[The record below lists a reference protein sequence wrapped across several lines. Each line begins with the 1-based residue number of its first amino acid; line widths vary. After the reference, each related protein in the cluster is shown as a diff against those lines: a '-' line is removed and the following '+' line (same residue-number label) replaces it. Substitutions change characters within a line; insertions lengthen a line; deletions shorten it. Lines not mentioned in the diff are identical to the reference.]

1 LYEYIVHRIYDY
13 DFYHRPNIID
23 RDAYFIP
30 AGYDSLQVLNS
41 FDIQGDLQK
50 IYNERISNIEEK
62 GNTLEKEIVCEDAQV
77 FLKKFYGQSS
87 SKNTQSTT
95 KSHHLMDKENHEKSK
110 VSLNNYGTATK
121 EDIKQLTKDISTN
134 KIKNMYNTNT
144 KESHHIDGAD
154 KEQFLNKIKNQELEK
169 LMNNKSSDHKE
180 TKGSATE
187 MLKKRLDALKNNKK

>member
-1 LYEYIVHRIYDY
+1 MYEYIVHRVYNY

-62 GNTLEKEIVCEDAQV
+62 GNTLEKEIVCEDAQI

-87 SKNTQSTT
+87 SNNKQSTT
-95 KSHHLMDKENHEKSK
+95 KIHLMDKENHDKSK

-121 EDIKQLTKDISTN
+121 EDIKQMTKDISTN

-144 KESHHIDGAD
+144 KESHHIDGVD

-169 LMNNKSSDHKE
+169 LMNKSSDHKE